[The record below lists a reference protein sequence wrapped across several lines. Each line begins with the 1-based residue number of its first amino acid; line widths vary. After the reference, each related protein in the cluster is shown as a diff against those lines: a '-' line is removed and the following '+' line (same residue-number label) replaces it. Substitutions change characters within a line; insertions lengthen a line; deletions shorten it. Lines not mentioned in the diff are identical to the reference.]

1 MKDFLTKLVSL
12 GMCDKYKK
20 KIIEEGA
27 ASKEELVAHSLTLD
41 GIDFLAATNAF
52 EPEYIKEAFSEYIN
66 GVDVKVDGKFS
77 GRLYVGYR
85 GNVDIDVDVVNMI
98 GGSSSSVTLKENKA
112 ATLSV
117 SGRSFVSVSV
127 PKGSHLRLNL
137 HDRSV
142 AVLEHIEGSVLLT
155 IYGDEGSVIYTGKTK
170 EGSSNIRV
178 RRKPRVT
185 INEIG

>member
-1 MKDFLTKLVSL
+1 
-12 GMCDKYKK
+12 MCDKYKK

-41 GIDFLAATNAF
+41 GMDFLAATNAF
-52 EPEYIKEAFSEYIN
+52 EPDFIKEAFSEYIN

-85 GNVDIDVDVVNMI
+85 GNIDIDVDVVNI
-98 GGSSSSVTLKENKA
+98 IAGSSSSITIKENKA

-117 SGRSFVSVSV
+117 SGRSFVSVKV

-142 AVLEHIEGSVLLT
+142 IVLEDIAGSVLLT
-155 IYGDEGSVIYTGKTK
+155 LYGDDCSVIYPGQTK
-170 EGSSNIRV
+170 EGSVNVRV
-178 RRKPRVT
+178 RRKPKVT
-185 INEIG
+185 IKEIG